1 MLGEVSK
8 INLKSIPTVKT
19 LIKDIIN
26 KAIEELCYPNKVVMS
41 VPCVTE
47 SSKLDA
53 QGKVIKRDE
62 TGKGKFKLSKSMDE
76 IDLDALLKL
85 KIVKILSEEKKG
97 KR

>member
-53 QGKVIKRDE
+53 QGKVIKKDE
-62 TGKGKFKLSKSMDE
+62 IGKGKFKMSKSMDE
-76 IDLDALLKL
+76 IDLDALLKQ
-85 KIVKILSEEKKG
+85 KIVKILSDEKKG